1 MRWIVLGVLAIS
13 VAACARMSIRT
24 NRDPKPNPHIEQ
36 LYARG
41 LSQLDPENTGGSV
54 DSAAGL
60 LDAYLA
66 HDGYAER
73 RPEARAL
80 RKLIVDAQQLE
91 KVEAALRR
99 ERATS
104 DSVSLPANADAPS
117 RDSAALRQIERLKDE
132 LAKANA
138 ELERIRKRLAAPK
151 PPAG

>member
-1 MRWIVLGVLAIS
+1 MRWIVLGVLALS
-13 VAACARMSIRT
+13 VAACGRLSIRM

-36 LYARG
+36 LYVRG
-41 LSQLDPENTGGSV
+41 LSQLDPESTGGSV

-66 HDGYAER
+66 YDGFAAR
-73 RPEARAL
+73 RAEARAL
-80 RKLIVDAQQLE
+80 RKLIDDALQLA
-91 KVEAALRR
+91 KVEGALRR
-99 ERATS
+99 AIS
-104 DSVSLPANADAPS
+104 DTASRSASPDAPS
-117 RDSAALRQIERLKDE
+117 RDSAALREIERLKDE

>member
-1 MRWIVLGVLAIS
+1 MRWVVLGALALS
-13 VAACARMSIRT
+13 VAACARLSIGP

-66 HDGYAER
+66 YDGYVMREL
-73 RPEARAL
+73 EARAL
-80 RKLIVDAQQLE
+80 RKLIDDARQLA
-91 KVEAALRR
+91 KVEVALRR
-99 ERATS
+99 AAS
-104 DSVSLPANADAPS
+104 DTASRSASPDAPS
-117 RDSAALRQIERLKDE
+117 RDSAALREIERLKDE

-138 ELERIRKRLAAPK
+138 ELERIRKRLAAPR
-151 PPAG
+151 PPAS